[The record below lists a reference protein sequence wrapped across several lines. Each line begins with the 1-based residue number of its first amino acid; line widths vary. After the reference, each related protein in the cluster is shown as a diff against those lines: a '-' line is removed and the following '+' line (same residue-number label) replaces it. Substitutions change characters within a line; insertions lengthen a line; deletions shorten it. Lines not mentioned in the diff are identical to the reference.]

1 MPMDG
6 TKRIREAS
14 GFGLNQKTS
23 KNMNEAGPHVDGM
36 IKRVE
41 LIKKAV
47 EDERDGGR
55 LRDPAICTEKLMAH
69 LHAESVSGGIANLLD
84 QILINQDVLEKVRRQ
99 DIMRM
104 TSKLLN
110 YRETSNDAIEE
121 PTTNQA
127 RKTQGADSEQEDA
140 ILSRA
145 QNG

>member
-1 MPMDG
+1 
-6 TKRIREAS
+6 
-14 GFGLNQKTS
+14 
-23 KNMNEAGPHVDGM
+23 MNEAGPHVDGM

-41 LIKKAV
+41 LIKKAL

-55 LRDPAICTEKLMAH
+55 LRDPAICTKKLMAH
-69 LHAESVSGGIANLLD
+69 LLAESVGGDIADLLD

-99 DIMRM
+99 DIIQM
-104 TSKLLN
+104 TSNSLN
-110 YRETSNDAIEE
+110 YQEIRNDAIGE